1 MENMPIAGEFYEKYN
16 VPEEEW
22 KAPMIFWKGGYL
34 MGEQKIK
41 EQMLEIV
48 REGQALGWPGAEAVP
63 VENQ

>member
-1 MENMPIAGEFYEKYN
+1 
-16 VPEEEW
+16 
-22 KAPMIFWKGGYL
+22 